1 MENFKITETMIEVVN
16 KWLSFKGYKDLEDYG
31 NKEVAPNDGECG
43 QSVLAGDT
51 GYSEDYLIENIVLT
65 HLSKFII
72 SRKNLL
78 EFYFNT
84 GDDGS
89 QHQMRVDIG
98 YDVVNAILE
107 GKKYKLP
114 TAQTILENVGYIPM
128 SYCEEVADA
137 HPLEDY
143 EDIDL
148 DWDVEIVLKE

>member
-1 MENFKITETMIEVVN
+1 MELTEQLCNIVDQWL
-16 KWLSFKGYKDLEDYG
+16 KWKGYKDIFDYG
-31 NKEVAPNDGECG
+31 NKVVAPSDGETG
-43 QSVLAGDT
+43 QMVLDPESGVAYG
-51 GYSEDYLIENIVLT
+51 EDYLYENVACGNLMNFTLT
-65 HLSKFII
+65 KE
-72 SRKNLL
+72 NLL

-114 TAQTILENVGYIPM
+114 IAQTILENVGYIPM
-128 SYCEEVADA
+128 SYCEEVVDG

-143 EDIDL
+143 ENIDL
-148 DWDVEIVLKE
+148 DWNVEIILKE